1 MAKVIAVANQKGGV
15 GKTTTSVNL
24 GASLAILDQRTLL
37 IDMDPQ
43 GSVAA
48 SFQLNETQI
57 QSGMYQIFRDN
68 IPLTDAIID
77 IGLEDLHIV
86 PSNVIEEE
94 EEIEFF
100 QHGMDYNLLKKVLTP
115 FKEVYDYIVID
126 CPPSLGSLTINAITA
141 SDSILIPVQCEY
153 YSLKAL
159 GKFIRTVKKL
169 SQKYNPELD
178 FKGFLI
184 TMFDKRIKKS
194 QEISEE
200 LRYSF
205 KNTVLETVI
214 PRNSKISEAPSKGK
228 PVALFDIASAGA
240 VGYLHLAE
248 EILISGSNN
257 R

>member
-1 MAKVIAVANQKGGV
+1 MGEIVAIVSQKGGV

-24 GASLAILDQRTLL
+24 SASLAILDQKTLL

-57 QSGMYQIFRDN
+57 LEGMYQVFSQN
-68 IPLTDAIID
+68 IPLSDAVVD

-86 PSNVIEEE
+86 PSNVYGEE
-94 EEIEFF
+94 EEIDFF
-100 QHGMDYNLLKKVLTP
+100 RHALDYTLLKMVLSP
-115 FKEVYDYIVID
+115 FKNIYDYIVID

-141 SDSILIPVQCEY
+141 ADSLLIPVQCEY

-159 GKFIRTVKKL
+159 GKFIRTVKNI
-169 SQKYNPELD
+169 SQKHNRELS

-184 TMFDKRIKKS
+184 TMFDKRVKKS
-194 QEISEE
+194 QEISKE

-205 KNTVLETVI
+205 KDTVLETVI
-214 PRNSKISEAPSKGK
+214 PRNSKISEAPSMGK

-240 VGYLHLAE
+240 VGYLKLAE
-248 EILISGSNN
+248 EILISQSNN

>member
-1 MAKVIAVANQKGGV
+1 MGEIVAVVSQKGGV

-24 GASLAILDQRTLL
+24 GASLAILDQKTLL

-57 QSGMYQIFRDN
+57 KNGMYQIFRDN

-86 PSNVIEEE
+86 PSNVFEEE

-100 QHGMDYNLLKKVLTP
+100 RHGMDYNLLKKVLTP
-115 FKEVYDYIVID
+115 FKEVYDFIVID

-141 SDSILIPVQCEY
+141 ADSILIPVQCEY

-169 SQKYNPELD
+169 SQKYNPLLD

-194 QEISEE
+194 QEISKE

-228 PVALFDIASAGA
+228 PVALFDITSAGA